1 MDRDSNLKGTT
12 VTLVDKELPDTLDP
26 QPLNSVRLT
35 GQVNFESSNVFTI
48 TPQDDESLFRDDPAS
63 ANLMKIS
70 DILIMAW
77 KI

>member
-12 VTLVDKELPDTLDP
+12 VTLVDKELPDSLDP

-48 TPQDDESLFRDDPAS
+48 TPADDEAFSEMIQPQLT
-63 ANLMKIS
+63 
-70 DILIMAW
+70 
-77 KI
+77 

>member
-1 MDRDSNLKGTT
+1 MSAAAAQNVTFTKVEKGFKLQAMDRDSNLKGTT

-48 TPQDDESLFRDDPAS
+48 TPTR
-63 ANLMKIS
+63 
-70 DILIMAW
+70 
-77 KI
+77 